1 MRTND
6 IFTTTY
12 SPGSDP
18 LRSKG
23 NPVPMNVLMVSR
35 RRMNAREAC
44 RRKMSAICTS
54 PNRMSVMGVL
64 PGVIRV

>member
-18 LRSKG
+18 HRSLE
-23 NPVPMNVLMVSR
+23 VVLLLMNVI
-35 RRMNAREAC
+35 REHVT
-44 RRKMSAICTS
+44 RTS
-54 PNRMSVMGVL
+54 VL
-64 PGVIRV
+64 GSETR